1 MFEFIF
7 GVVCLGV
14 LAVEIIEV
22 RHKCE
27 ECYPGPWDKVPTF
40 PLDFGEPREPSGAA

>member
-1 MFEFIF
+1 MFELIF

-27 ECYPGPWDKVPTF
+27 ECNPGPWDGGSPF
-40 PLDFGEPREPSGAA
+40 RLEMGERGEGA